1 MKRRDF
7 IRKSVVA
14 ASGTWLA
21 PEFLKLTGRSIGSG
35 NQNILVVIQLSGGND
50 GLNTV
55 IPYRNDI
62 YYRERPV
69 LAIERPNVIALND
82 EIGLNPALTLLRN
95 LYDDGRVR
103 IINNVGYP
111 NPDRSHF
118 RSMDIWQTASK
129 STEYLNTGWLGR
141 YLDAQ
146 CRENGVRP
154 YQMLEIDD
162 TLSLA
167 MKGSEANGLA
177 LLNPRKLYSQARFAE
192 LKKLVKANEKQG
204 VNSTVDYLYKT
215 IIETESSAAYLHEKV
230 KVRPGSNIYPN
241 SELAKNLK
249 TISELIN
256 SGVETSV
263 YYVSLSGFDTHV
275 NQKNQQE
282 RLLQQY
288 SEGISAFVTDLKKNG
303 QLGRTLILTFSEF
316 GRRVKQNASGGTDH
330 GTANNV
336 FLIGGPPRNSVVYN
350 EAPDLSDLDAGD
362 LRFSV
367 DFRNIYASLLKDW
380 LGGNAKA
387 ILGERFSGLSNLV

>member
-7 IRKSVVA
+7 IRTSALA

-21 PEFLKLTGRSIGSG
+21 PAFLKLT
-35 NQNILVVIQLSGGND
+35 NQNFSSGDNKILVVIQLSGGND

-69 LAIERPNVIALND
+69 LAIERPNVIAIND
-82 EIGLNPALTLLRN
+82 EIGLNPALESLRN

-129 STEYLNTGWLGR
+129 SSEYLNTGWLGR

-146 CRENGVRP
+146 CRENGAKP
-154 YQMLEIDD
+154 YHMLEIDD

-167 MKGSEANGLA
+167 MKGDSANGLA
-177 LLNPRKLYSQARFAE
+177 MLNPRKLYSQAKLAD

-204 VNSTVDYLYKT
+204 ASGTVDYLYKT
-215 IIETESSAAYLHEKV
+215 IIDTESSAYYLHEKV
-230 KVRPGSNIYPN
+230 KVQPASNIYPN

-256 SGVETSV
+256 SGVTTSV

-282 RLLQQY
+282 RLLKQY

-303 QLGRTLILTFSEF
+303 QLDRTLILTFSEF

-350 EAPDLSDLDAGD
+350 EAPDLSDLDSGD

-387 ILGERFSGLSNLV
+387 ILGKDFSGLHNLV